1 MKEAS
6 QRVPAWVATW
16 LTVSASFYRVAAG
29 RRHPTL
35 QQAMP
40 LWSSPPLSS
49 VKLIFKTNCMTPWR
63 QPSQVVDRLWAHSFH
78 LALGSVRDPGG
89 RLGPRMRALSLV
101 AAPPPP
107 ASRAPPP
114 LPAATE
120 LPPSQRVPLRSHNI
134 QLLSLLLSGAQIKSL
149 CCREEPQ
156 TGQSRSVRH
165 GVQLA
170 AACSPLQEP
179 RGS

>member
-16 LTVSASFYRVAAG
+16 LTVSAFFYRVAAG

-63 QPSQVVDRLWAHSFH
+63 QPSQVVARLWPRSFQ